1 MKKQLA
7 IGLAALLTAA
17 SLAGCGSSSGSGTA
31 ATAAKTEGETA
42 AEASDSATSETSAP
56 TSGQESTDKSDV
68 TLTVAIWDK
77 GQQPGLQK
85 IMDDFTAKTGIKT
98 DIQITPYK
106 DYWTMLEAAAT
117 GGNLPD
123 VFWMHTF
130 QVATYAQYD
139 DLLMNL
145 SDRIAN
151 DPEVDMSKYP
161 EEFVK
166 AFQNPDG
173 DQIGIPKDRD
183 TAAVWYNKDM
193 FDEAGIPYPTAD
205 WTWDDFRE
213 DCKKLTKADGSQY
226 GLAMKPGSDQEGWYG
241 TIYAY
246 GGYVISDDMKK
257 SGFDDPNTLKGL
269 DVIQGIIDDGSMPPY
284 SQQADNDPLALQ
296 EAGTVAMTFQGSWAA
311 SELSVNDYLK
321 EHIAIAP
328 LPKGPEG
335 AVTMSNSLAWSGSA
349 QSGHQDEAWE
359 LIKYLTG
366 EEAQKKQAELGVT
379 LSAYDGASDAWAKSQ
394 PGFDLQPYLDAM
406 DNAVLYPHSKNTNV
420 WYTMMKEKLVSV
432 WDGSAR
438 MDDTAKDIAKEMN
451 ADLAEE

>member
-7 IGLAALLTAA
+7 IGLAALLAAA

-56 TSGQESTDKSDV
+56 TSGQDSTDKSDV

-173 DQIGIPKDRD
+173 DQIGIPKDTD
-183 TAAVWYNKDM
+183 TSAVCYNKHM
-193 FDEAGIPYPTAD
+193 
-205 WTWDDFRE
+205 
-213 DCKKLTKADGSQY
+213 
-226 GLAMKPGSDQEGWYG
+226 
-241 TIYAY
+241 
-246 GGYVISDDMKK
+246 
-257 SGFDDPNTLKGL
+257 
-269 DVIQGIIDDGSMPPY
+269 
-284 SQQADNDPLALQ
+284 
-296 EAGTVAMTFQGSWAA
+296 
-311 SELSVNDYLK
+311 
-321 EHIAIAP
+321 
-328 LPKGPEG
+328 
-335 AVTMSNSLAWSGSA
+335 
-349 QSGHQDEAWE
+349 
-359 LIKYLTG
+359 
-366 EEAQKKQAELGVT
+366 
-379 LSAYDGASDAWAKSQ
+379 YD
-394 PGFDLQPYLDAM
+394 
-406 DNAVLYPHSKNTNV
+406 
-420 WYTMMKEKLVSV
+420 
-432 WDGSAR
+432 
-438 MDDTAKDIAKEMN
+438 
-451 ADLAEE
+451 

>member
-1 MKKQLA
+1 MKRQLA
-7 IGLAALLTAA
+7 ITMSALMAASMLAA
-17 SLAGCGSSSGSGTA
+17 CGSSSSSTSSSSSSA
-31 ATAAKTEGETA
+31 ASTEAA
-42 AEASDSATSETSAP
+42 AEETTEAASTEAAAEESAS
-56 TSGQESTDKSDV
+56 SDV

-77 GQQPGLQK
+77 GQQPGLQQ
-85 IMDDFTAKTGIKT
+85 IMDDFTAETGIKT

-106 DYWTMLEAAAT
+106 DYFTMLEAAAT

-130 QVATYAQYD
+130 QVATYGMYD

-151 DPEVDMSKYP
+151 DPDVDMSNYP
-161 EEFVK
+161 EAFVT
-166 AFQNPDG
+166 AFQNDNG
-173 DQIGIPKDRD
+173 DQIGIPKDVD

-193 FDEAGIPYPTAD
+193 FDEAGIEYPTAD

-213 DCKKLTKADGSQY
+213 ICKQLTKEDGSQY

-246 GGYVISDDMKK
+246 GGKVISDDMTT
-257 SGFDDPNTLKGL
+257 SGFDDPKTLEGL
-269 DVIQGIIDDGSMPPY
+269 EVIQGIIDDGSMPPY

-296 EAGTVAMTFQGSWAA
+296 EAGLVAMTFQGSWSA
-311 SELSVNDYLK
+311 SELSANEYLQ

-328 LPKGPEG
+328 LPQGPEG
-335 AVTMSNSLAWSGSA
+335 AVTMSNSLAWSASA
-349 QSGHQDEAWE
+349 QTEHQDEAWA
-359 LIKYLTG
+359 LIKYLTSKEG
-366 EEAQKKQAELGVT
+366 QEKQAALGVT
-379 LSAYDGASDAWAKSQ
+379 LSAYTGASEAWADSQ
-394 PGFDLQPYLDAM
+394 PGFDLTPYLDAM
-406 DNAVLYPHSKNTNV
+406 NNSVLYPHSKNTNV
-420 WYTMMKEKLVSV
+420 WYTMMKEKLTSV

-438 MDDTAKDIAKEMN
+438 MSDVALEIAEQMN

>member
-1 MKKQLA
+1 
-7 IGLAALLTAA
+7 
-17 SLAGCGSSSGSGTA
+17 
-31 ATAAKTEGETA
+31 
-42 AEASDSATSETSAP
+42 
-56 TSGQESTDKSDV
+56 
-68 TLTVAIWDK
+68 
-77 GQQPGLQK
+77 
-85 IMDDFTAKTGIKT
+85 MDDFTAQTGIKT

-151 DPEVDMSKYP
+151 DPDVDMSKYP
-161 EEFVK
+161 EKFVK

-173 DQIGIPKDRD
+173 DQIGIPKDVD

-205 WTWDDFRE
+205 WTWEDFRE
-213 DCKKLTKADGSQY
+213 DCKKLTKSDGSQY

-257 SGFDDPNTLKGL
+257 SGFDDAKTLEGL
-269 DVIQGIIDDGSMPPY
+269 NVIQEIIDDGSMPPY

-296 EAGTVAMTFQGSWAA
+296 EAGTVAMTFQGSWSA
-311 SELSVNDYLK
+311 SELSANDYLK

-349 QSGHQDEAWE
+349 QSEHQDEAWQ
-359 LIKYLTG
+359 LIKYLTS
-366 EEAQKKQAELGVT
+366 EEAQKKQAALGVT
-379 LSAYDGASDAWAKSQ
+379 LSAYEGASDAWAQSQ

-406 DNAVLYPHSKNTNV
+406 NNSVLYPHSKNTNV

-438 MDDTAKDIAKEMN
+438 MEDVAKDIATEMN
-451 ADLAEE
+451 ADLAEED

>member
-7 IGLAALLTAA
+7 IGLAALLAAA

-56 TSGQESTDKSDV
+56 TSGQDSTDKSDV

-257 SGFDDPNTLKGL
+257 SGFASRQTMIRWLYRKQEL
-269 DVIQGIIDDGSMPPY
+269 
-284 SQQADNDPLALQ
+284 LQ
-296 EAGTVAMTFQGSWAA
+296 
-311 SELSVNDYLK
+311 
-321 EHIAIAP
+321 
-328 LPKGPEG
+328 
-335 AVTMSNSLAWSGSA
+335 
-349 QSGHQDEAWE
+349 
-359 LIKYLTG
+359 
-366 EEAQKKQAELGVT
+366 
-379 LSAYDGASDAWAKSQ
+379 
-394 PGFDLQPYLDAM
+394 
-406 DNAVLYPHSKNTNV
+406 
-420 WYTMMKEKLVSV
+420 
-432 WDGSAR
+432 
-438 MDDTAKDIAKEMN
+438 
-451 ADLAEE
+451 

>member
-7 IGLAALLTAA
+7 IGLAALLAAA

-56 TSGQESTDKSDV
+56 TSGQDSTDKSDV

-213 DCKKLTKADGSQY
+213 D
-226 GLAMKPGSDQEGWYG
+226 
-241 TIYAY
+241 
-246 GGYVISDDMKK
+246 
-257 SGFDDPNTLKGL
+257 KGL

-438 MDDTAKDIAKEMN
+438 MDDTAKDIAKEIGYT
-451 ADLAEE
+451 AAKLISKSILDI